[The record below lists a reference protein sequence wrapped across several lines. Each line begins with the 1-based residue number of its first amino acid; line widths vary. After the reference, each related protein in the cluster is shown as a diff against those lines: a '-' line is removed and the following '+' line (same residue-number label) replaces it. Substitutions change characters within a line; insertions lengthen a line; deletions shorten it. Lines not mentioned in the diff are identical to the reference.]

1 MDISFDEAKRQL
13 TLEKRG
19 LDFLDAPRV
28 FEGQHFD
35 VIDDSQDY
43 GELRILTYGEL
54 DGRPV
59 TVVWTERDQ
68 TRRIISMRHVHAKEI
83 ARRRRTWA

>member
-1 MDISFDEAKRQL
+1 MDVSFDEAKRKL

-19 LDFLDAPRV
+19 LDFRDAPRV
-28 FEGQHFD
+28 FEGPHFD

-54 DGRPV
+54 DGRSV
-59 TVVWTERDQ
+59 TVVWTERDK
-68 TRRIISMRHVHAKEI
+68 TRRIISMRHVHAEEI
-83 ARRRRTWA
+83 ERRRRTLD